1 MRQGFMYIRLQIY
14 FVLLA
19 LVVGSALLFLTGLI
33 HKNLQLH
40 RQLQESAL
48 LNNVLDKMTEDIRYA
63 DGLEIHTDSVRVVL
77 DGVSYT
83 YFLNNQRLVRQKD
96 AYLYLTPAAIVLQ
109 SLRFTENSGLLTV
122 TLTGQKQNWERVIR
136 R

>member
-19 LVVGSALLFLTGLI
+19 LVIGSALLFLTGLI

-40 RQLQESAL
+40 KQLQEAAL

-63 DGLEIHTDSVRVVL
+63 ESLEIRPDSVRVVL
-77 DGVSYT
+77 DGVAYT

-96 AYLYLTPAAIVLQ
+96 AYLYLTPVAIVLQ
-109 SLRFTENSGLLTV
+109 SLRFTENSGLLTI
-122 TLTGQKQNWERVIR
+122 TLTGQKQNWERVVR